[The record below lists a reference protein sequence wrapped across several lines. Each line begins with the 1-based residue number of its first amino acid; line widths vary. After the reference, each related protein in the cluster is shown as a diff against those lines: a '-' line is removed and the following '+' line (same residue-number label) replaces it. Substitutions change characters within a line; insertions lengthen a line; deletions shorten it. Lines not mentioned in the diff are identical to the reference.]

1 MPDARLLPTIRLL
14 EQPLIQD
21 YSRAGARNLRCELAQ
36 TFRITADITCRTPQR
51 DVAEIELIYVV
62 RQVHAGPRALL
73 DDDYRNLLGELNQ
86 AVGDLLDHADPDS
99 LGRFVQQQ
107 QFLISQ

>member
-1 MPDARLLPTIRLL
+1 MPDARLLPKIRLL
-14 EQPLIQD
+14 EQPLKQD